1 MPAHLEE
8 RDWNFLLQTIKAG
21 KCTAFLGA
29 GVCAGVLPSAS
40 EVAREWALEYNYPLN
55 DYNDLVRVA
64 QFLSVHYDPIFAKEA
79 LLYRWYRNA
88 DAPDFGAYDEPHG
101 VMADL
106 PLSIYITTNYDDF
119 MVQALKSRNRN
130 PERELCRWNE
140 HLKSLPSVFESDPV
154 FNPTPE
160 NPAVFHLHGH
170 NEVPESLVLTEND
183 HLDFL
188 WNASREPDLLPDRIR
203 KALATTSLLFI
214 GYSLTDWSFRV
225 LYRGILRSTHSSIR
239 RTSFAVRLPPVSGA
253 QQEAAQG
260 YLEKYLHDMDARIY
274 WGTAREF
281 AAELRERWVASGFAE
296 TFKREDQMKA
306 AAQIFLSYARED
318 EEEVEELYQKL
329 SVAGFKPWM
338 GKKDVV
344 PGEKWPSAI
353 RRAIRD
359 SDFFLV
365 CLSANS
371 VKKRGWVQREM
382 KQALD
387 LWQEKLEDDI
397 YLIPVRLEDC
407 EAPESLREF
416 QWVNLFEADGWAQ
429 LEKAIQV
436 GVERRS
442 DQSS

>member
-1 MPAHLEE
+1 MLPEELSNGLCSLNPGMDRLCMVCEMAISARGDIKEYRFYPAVMHSHARL
-8 RDWNFLLQTIKAG
+8 TY
-21 KCTAFLGA
+21 TA
-29 GVCAGVLPSAS
+29 
-40 EVAREWALEYNYPLN
+40 VA
-55 DYNDLVRVA
+55 
-64 QFLSVHYDPIFAKEA
+64 EA
-79 LLYRWYRNA
+79 LRGED
-88 DAPDFGAYDEPHG
+88 DA
-101 VMADL
+101 V
-106 PLSIYITTNYDDF
+106 
-119 MVQALKSRNRN
+119 
-130 PERELCRWNE
+130 
-140 HLKSLPSVFESDPV
+140 
-154 FNPTPE
+154 
-160 NPAVFHLHGH
+160 
-170 NEVPESLVLTEND
+170 
-183 HLDFL
+183 
-188 WNASREPDLLPDRIR
+188 EPDLLPHQIR

-225 LYRGILRSTHSSIR
+225 LYRGIVRSTHSSIR
-239 RTSFAVRLPPVSGA
+239 RISFAVRSPPVSGE
-253 QQEAAQG
+253 QQEQEAKS
-260 YLEKYLHDMDARIY
+260 YLENYFHDIDARFY

-318 EEEVEELYQKL
+318 ADKVESLYQEL
-329 SVAGFKPWM
+329 SDAGFKPWM
-338 GKKDVV
+338 APKDVV

-371 VKKRGWVQREM
+371 VSKRGWVQREM

-387 LWQEKLEDDI
+387 LWQEQLEDDI

-442 DQSS
+442 D